1 MDVGKI
7 SSGVSKL
14 IDFMNGNM
22 SNYDPVER
30 IATLN
35 STAFTIQSCILAE
48 GIKATML
55 ESMRRIFDP
64 KKE

>member
-1 MDVGKI
+1 
-7 SSGVSKL
+7 
-14 IDFMNGNM
+14 MNGNM